1 MLSKNLLFNPNGN
14 DKRENKRVIGGNS
27 TNIFNLNESK
37 YLWCKPFTRM
47 MNGNFWLPEKVD
59 MSQDKVQFDSLNQ
72 EQKIVYKSILSFLT
86 FLDSIQTNNIPN
98 IIEYITAPEITGLL
112 VIQEY
117 QEFIHSMSYA
127 YIIESVIPVEERNS
141 VYDLWRDN
149 DFLLNRNKVIASFY
163 QDFVDN
169 QTQKNFYKVLIAN
182 YILESI
188 FFYNGFI
195 FFYSLAKE
203 NKMMGT
209 ADEIRFIQTDEECF
223 VEGTEVLTSDGW
235 ADFRDIHEHSKI
247 AQYNIDS
254 SEITFVEPLKIIKN
268 DYIGDMVRFYSKRG
282 TYESIVTPNHDVVIN
297 NRRTN
302 KKKKVK
308 AQDLK
313 FSYIYDIPTS
323 GFYKKGNKDFDC
335 LDQLLIALQA
345 DGTIDKERTGARK
358 GNQILKF
365 SFKRERKIKRFE
377 QILKDCSDKY
387 NIESTHYKTA
397 DGYSKYY
404 VKYPNSLLPIPD
416 KNFDWLKIEESNVDY
431 STKFIKEL
439 IEWDGY
445 KPTNPNHT
453 YTYYSNT
460 NEVAIDKIQAV
471 CAVSNIK
478 CTRTIQVDNR
488 KESYKDVHRLY
499 FFLNSNSY
507 QTQKLKKENIPY
519 SGKVYCVT
527 VPNGAIITR
536 YKGSVTVSGNCHIQ
550 LYANIINDIKSENDD
565 FLTQEE
571 VLNMFN
577 DAIKLELEWNN
588 SIFKNHKYINEETTR
603 AYVYHL
609 ANKAL
614 NKIGINEYYPNGYN
628 PYKDLEN
635 VSVSNNDNIKSN
647 FFEAT
652 VTNYS
657 QSTVL
662 DGWDEI

>member
-59 MSQDKVQFDSLNQ
+59 MSQDKVQFDSLTQ
-72 EQKIVYKSILSFLT
+72 EQKTIYKSILSFLT

-117 QEFIHSMSYA
+117 QEFIHSLSYA
-127 YIIESVIPVEERNS
+127 YIIESVIPVEERNN

-209 ADEIRFIQTDEECF
+209 ADEIRFIQTDEE
-223 VEGTEVLTSDGW
+223 
-235 ADFRDIHEHSKI
+235 I
-247 AQYNIDS
+247 
-254 SEITFVEPLKIIKN
+254 
-268 DYIGDMVRFYSKRG
+268 
-282 TYESIVTPNHDVVIN
+282 
-297 NRRTN
+297 
-302 KKKKVK
+302 
-308 AQDLK
+308 
-313 FSYIYDIPTS
+313 
-323 GFYKKGNKDFDC
+323 
-335 LDQLLIALQA
+335 
-345 DGTIDKERTGARK
+345 
-358 GNQILKF
+358 
-365 SFKRERKIKRFE
+365 
-377 QILKDCSDKY
+377 
-387 NIESTHYKTA
+387 
-397 DGYSKYY
+397 
-404 VKYPNSLLPIPD
+404 
-416 KNFDWLKIEESNVDY
+416 
-431 STKFIKEL
+431 
-439 IEWDGY
+439 
-445 KPTNPNHT
+445 
-453 YTYYSNT
+453 
-460 NEVAIDKIQAV
+460 
-471 CAVSNIK
+471 
-478 CTRTIQVDNR
+478 
-488 KESYKDVHRLY
+488 
-499 FFLNSNSY
+499 
-507 QTQKLKKENIPY
+507 
-519 SGKVYCVT
+519 
-527 VPNGAIITR
+527 
-536 YKGSVTVSGNCHIQ
+536 HIQ

-571 VLNMFN
+571 VLDMFN

-628 PYKDLEN
+628 PYKDLES

-662 DGWDEI
+662 DGWDEV